1 MSVTNNINAGSITVN
16 VNLDVSYDTVQVCLG
31 LLEMYL
37 NNNPTETLFIHCDEA
52 GNWDLG
58 IYGRETGEH
67 E

>member
-16 VNLDVSYDTVQVCLG
+16 VNLDVSYDTMRVCLG

-37 NNNPTETLFIHCDEA
+37 NNNPTETLYIHCDEA
-52 GNWDLG
+52 GNWDLD
-58 IYGRETGEH
+58 IYGRETGEQ

>member
-1 MSVTNNINAGSITVN
+1 MSNNINAGSITVN
-16 VNLDVSYDTVQVCLG
+16 VNLDVSYDTMKVCLG

-52 GNWDLG
+52 GNWDLD
-58 IYGRETGEH
+58 IDGREAGEQ